1 MDRMKSERAN
11 KEKETVIKYEA
22 PEGYE
27 KLYFDD
33 LRFFYASSR
42 RDESFR
48 GSSKEEPIIRKYGL
62 ESAFARCQEL
72 PIFDSC
78 DREWGSYEKL
88 FLINKGGKVQAVK
101 LTGGYKIGTLY
112 IYEDVRYADSRTQA
126 IWKELQPSGIPSR
139 IMKAIYEISR
149 ELLQKSTD

>member
-11 KEKETVIKYEA
+11 KEKKTVIKYEA
-22 PEGYE
+22 PKGYE
-27 KLYFDD
+27 ALYFDD
-33 LRFFYASSR
+33 LTFFYASSR

-62 ESAFARCQEL
+62 ESAFVRCQEL

-78 DREWGSYEKL
+78 DREWGSYKKL
-88 FLINKGGKVQAVK
+88 FLINKGEKVQAVE

-112 IYEDVRYADSRTQA
+112 IYEDVRYADSRTKE
-126 IWKELQPSGIPSR
+126 IWKEIKPAVNSGR

-149 ELLQKSTD
+149 NFFRKSTD

>member
-27 KLYFDD
+27 ELYFDD
-33 LRFFYASSR
+33 LTFFYVSSR

-78 DREWGSYEKL
+78 DREWGSYKKL
-88 FLINKGGKVQAVK
+88 FLINKGGKVQAVE

-112 IYEDVRYADSRTQA
+112 IYEDVRYADSRTRE
-126 IWKELQPSGIPSR
+126 IWKEIKPSGTPGR

-149 ELLQKSTD
+149 KLLQKSTD

>member
-1 MDRMKSERAN
+1 MDCMKSERAN

-42 RDESFR
+42 SDESFR

-78 DREWGSYEKL
+78 DREWGSYKKL
-88 FLINKGGKVQAVK
+88 FLIKKG
-101 LTGGYKIGTLY
+101 
-112 IYEDVRYADSRTQA
+112 
-126 IWKELQPSGIPSR
+126 
-139 IMKAIYEISR
+139 
-149 ELLQKSTD
+149 